1 MNCGQT
7 LKVIRQWKGISQQQL
22 ADKMKISQQYISEL
36 ESKEYFNDE
45 LLQKVLKALD
55 VIKTQWEYF
64 KNTPPPPPINKMKT
78 LALAFLLASMLSLIF
93 KRFPPSL
100 PICVF
105 SLSVCN
111 EIFLLHTNVSFR
123 TIYCEP
129 GLMLFSFLFLPYTK
143 SLCSLLISV
152 SWR

>member
-55 VIKTQWEYF
+55 VIKTQWE
-64 KNTPPPPPINKMKT
+64 
-78 LALAFLLASMLSLIF
+78 
-93 KRFPPSL
+93 
-100 PICVF
+100 
-105 SLSVCN
+105 
-111 EIFLLHTNVSFR
+111 
-123 TIYCEP
+123 
-129 GLMLFSFLFLPYTK
+129 
-143 SLCSLLISV
+143 
-152 SWR
+152 

>member
-64 KNTPPPPPINKMKT
+64 KNTP
-78 LALAFLLASMLSLIF
+78 
-93 KRFPPSL
+93 
-100 PICVF
+100 
-105 SLSVCN
+105 
-111 EIFLLHTNVSFR
+111 H
-123 TIYCEP
+123 
-129 GLMLFSFLFLPYTK
+129 
-143 SLCSLLISV
+143 
-152 SWR
+152 